1 MCFVAKS
8 VQRKL
13 LCGPSLTS
21 FRILHLFS
29 VWRLCNIYAS
39 FYTKNTQANLI
50 LERTILYPYIKLK
63 RNITLHKDDLS

>member
-1 MCFVAKS
+1 MCFVAEN

-21 FRILHLFS
+21 FRVLHLFS
-29 VWRLCNIYAS
+29 AWRLCNIYAS

-50 LERTILYPYIKLK
+50 LEPTILYPYIKLK
-63 RNITLHKDDLS
+63 RNITLHKDGLP